1 MAAAVRAG
9 INTDHDDYRHRMLP
23 PATVARLPR
32 YLRYLN
38 GTGKNVV
45 SSEDIAAGSGVSA
58 VQVRKDLSY
67 LGTVGTRGVGY
78 DVDTLSD
85 YIIRSLGLG
94 DRLGVAIVGAGNL
107 GTALANY
114 QGFEARGFRI
124 AAVYDVNAGR
134 VGSPVD
140 GLLIR
145 HVDDLEEDVATLQI
159 AIGIVATPAEAAQ
172 TVADRMV
179 SAGIRSILNFAP
191 VVLKVPAGVTS
202 RQVDLATELQIL
214 SYHLSVSTSS

>member
-1 MAAAVRAG
+1 
-9 INTDHDDYRHRMLP
+9 MLP

-32 YLRYLN
+32 YLRYLK
-38 GTGKNVV
+38 GLGARAGVV

-78 DVDTLSD
+78 DVDTLAD
-85 YIIRSLGLG
+85 CIIRALGLG

-124 AAVYDVNAGR
+124 ASVYDVDPSR
-134 VGSPVD
+134 VGSALY

-145 HVDDLEEDVATLQI
+145 HLDDLAEDVGTLQI

-172 TVADRMV
+172 AVADRMV
-179 SAGIRSILNFAP
+179 AAGIRSILNFAP
-191 VVLKVPAGVTS
+191 IVLRTPEGITV

-214 SYHLSVSTSS
+214 SYHLSVGSES